1 MKRRKSDILWKVIM
15 EEVFDDLLRF
25 IMPDA
30 DQEYNME
37 RGFEFLEKELAEM
50 YPEPEKEP
58 DTRFADKLIKVF
70 NRQGEEDWILVHIEV
85 QGDTSKRME
94 FTERMF
100 RYFYRILDKHRKPV
114 SAVAIFTGLDGKKMP
129 DRYTYQY
136 RRTRVL
142 YEYHTLSILD
152 FTDEE
157 LKESNNPFALVVLA
171 AKTALLE
178 EKIPEQE
185 LLERKLLIAKEL
197 LRRGYTERK
206 VRAIMVFLKSYVLF
220 EDPEMNR
227 IFTEQ
232 VRSYDKNNI
241 MGTIEYVRMEA
252 KEEGRMEKE
261 VSVIL
266 KLLAQPNFSDEQIAD
281 IAGVT
286 TAFVEEVRKN
296 KK

>member
-1 MKRRKSDILWKVIM
+1 M
-15 EEVFDDLLRF
+15 
-25 IMPDA
+25 
-30 DQEYNME
+30 
-37 RGFEFLEKELAEM
+37 
-50 YPEPEKEP
+50 
-58 DTRFADKLIKVF
+58 
-70 NRQGEEDWILVHIEV
+70 
-85 QGDTSKRME
+85 
-94 FTERMF
+94 
-100 RYFYRILDKHRKPV
+100 

-136 RRTRVL
+136 RKTRVL

-178 EKIPEQE
+178 GKIPEKE

-197 LRRGYTERK
+197 LRRVYTERK
-206 VRAIMVFLKSYVLF
+206 VRAIMVFLESYVLF

-227 IFTEQ
+227 IFIEQ
-232 VRSYDKNNI
+232 VRSYDKSNI
-241 MGTIEYVRMEA
+241 MNTIEYVKQEG

-261 VSVIL
+261 ASVVL
-266 KLLAQPNFSDEQIAD
+266 NLLTQTNFPDGQIAD
-281 IAGVT
+281 IVGVSV
-286 TAFVEEVRKN
+286 AFVEEVRKN

>member
-1 MKRRKSDILWKVIM
+1 M

-252 KEEGRMEKE
+252 KEEGLAEGRMEKE

>member
-1 MKRRKSDILWKVIM
+1 M
-15 EEVFDDLLRF
+15 
-25 IMPDA
+25 
-30 DQEYNME
+30 
-37 RGFEFLEKELAEM
+37 
-50 YPEPEKEP
+50 
-58 DTRFADKLIKVF
+58 
-70 NRQGEEDWILVHIEV
+70 
-85 QGDTSKRME
+85 
-94 FTERMF
+94 
-100 RYFYRILDKHRKPV
+100 

-157 LKESNNPFALVVLA
+157 LKESSNPFALVVLA

-178 EKIPEQE
+178 EKIPEKE

-206 VRAIMVFLKSYVLF
+206 VRAIMVFLRSYVLF

-227 IFTEQ
+227 IFTEE
-232 VRSYDKNNI
+232 VRSYDKNNV

-252 KEEGRMEKE
+252 KEESQITVVKNLIATTE
-261 VSVIL
+261 
-266 KLLAQPNFSDEQIAD
+266 FSDERIASLV
-281 IAGVT
+281 GVSV
-286 TAFVEEVRKN
+286 AFVEEVRKN